1 MKTLIIRF
9 FGAALLASIIF
20 ISCNKETEK
29 QPESYDLETYCKTI
43 GAEHNRGLEYVY
55 EQLKEEK
62 LKTGKIEG
70 SDVLELAKRH
80 TIDFLEMNQS
90 SFVKDNID
98 ISISGAQKAFIWVEN
113 EYSFNSRTFENS
125 NSDQLWPQE
134 IEDSL
139 TAKQKELLTIL
150 NNAINDKSLDLN
162 ATLSIFDNVKERV
175 KNECTQE
182 EIPVLFAAI
191 GIGVNSLTYWN
202 NNFDK
207 WMVLAST
214 TTNKA
219 ANVCDSCIS
228 WKQIGKVDV
237 ASGVGAAAGVGVA
250 NFFGPTGWAVF
261 GAATLGS
268 AVGGS
273 VTDAILQFWN

>member
-1 MKTLIIRF
+1 MKKFNISF

-29 QPESYDLETYCKTI
+29 QPESNDLETYCKTI

-62 LKTGKIEG
+62 LKSGNIEG

-90 SFVKDNID
+90 SFVKDYID
-98 ISISGAQKAFIWVEN
+98 ISISGAHKSFILGEN
-113 EYSFNSRTFENS
+113 EYAFNSRTFENS
-125 NSDQLWPQE
+125 SSDQLWPKE

-150 NNAINDKSLDLN
+150 NNDINDKSLDLN
-162 ATLSIFDNVKERV
+162 STLSIFDNVKERV

-182 EIPVLFAAI
+182 EKPVLFAAI

-219 ANVCDSCIS
+219 ANGCDSCFS
-228 WKQIGKVDV
+228 WKQVGKADV
-237 ASGVGAAAGVGVA
+237 AMGVGGAATAGVA

-261 GAATLGS
+261 GAATLGG

-273 VTDAILQFWN
+273 VSEAILQIWQ